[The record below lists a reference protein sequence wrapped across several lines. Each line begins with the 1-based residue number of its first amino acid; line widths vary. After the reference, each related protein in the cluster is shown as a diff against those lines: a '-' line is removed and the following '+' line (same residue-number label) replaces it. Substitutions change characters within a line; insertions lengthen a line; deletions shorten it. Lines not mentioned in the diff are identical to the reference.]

1 MSGHPATAPGRPA
14 PIRPGVR
21 AVVPR
26 LLASSTLYFAG
37 NVASRAVSF
46 LMLPFYGRH
55 LSPSQYGVLSL
66 IELSITIIAIVF
78 GLQSIGQTLTRVY
91 HDQSDEEQRARVV
104 STALVASIVGAVVVA
119 FLAIVFAGPIAR
131 AIALPDQVSL
141 LRAGLVAMVFST
153 VGEVVLV
160 YQRIRERAAFFL
172 AYSMVTLAVTVCLN
186 IWFIGFLGLGVWGFV
201 CSKLIVSGAGSVFLM
216 AHALREVG
224 MGFARRHAS
233 AMARFGAPLVASSVG
248 YYAIHFSDRLFLAHV
263 SKADVGVYSMAYN
276 FAFLLS
282 ILVGDSFGKS
292 WNVTFYS
299 YAESEGWQSRFVR
312 IGTWLFYVLAAAAIA
327 ISLFGRDV
335 LVLLLPAA
343 YVPPYLML
351 PVLLLGY
358 FFREIGDF
366 FRNILLIDMGSGL
379 VGRIAIG
386 GAVVNLVLN
395 WLLISGPLGMGI
407 WGAAA
412 STTLTWL
419 RYCAICWAAAR
430 RAHGVSFS
438 FWPLARLAVLGCL
451 VIAAHRFLLVGNPYL
466 QLLVDFGLLAVFV
479 VSSALTYLER
489 DHRREAIVLARG
501 ALETS
506 LRLRRVHLPG
516 EL

>member
-1 MSGHPATAPGRPA
+1 
-14 PIRPGVR
+14 
-21 AVVPR
+21 
-26 LLASSTLYFAG
+26 
-37 NVASRAVSF
+37 
-46 LMLPFYGRH
+46 MLPFYGRH

-78 GLQSIGQTLTRVY
+78 GLQSIGQTLTRIY
-91 HDQSDEEQRARVV
+91 HDQTSEAERASAV
-104 STALVASIVGAVVVA
+104 STALIASLAGAVVVA
-119 FLAIVFAGPIAR
+119 CLAIAFAGPIAR
-131 AIALPDQVSL
+131 AIALGDQVGL

-153 VGEVVLV
+153 VAEVVLV
-160 YQRIRERAAFFL
+160 YQRIRERAGFFL
-172 AYSMVTLAVTVCLN
+172 AYSLASLALTVSLN
-186 IWFIGFLGLGVWGFV
+186 IWFIGWLGLGVWGFV

-224 MGFARRHAS
+224 LRFVRRHAT
-233 AMARFGAPLVASSVG
+233 AMARFGGPLVLSSAG

-312 IGTWLFYVLAAAAIA
+312 IGTWLFYVLAAAAVA

-335 LVLLLPAA
+335 LLLLLPQS
-343 YVPPYLML
+343 YVPPFLML

-379 VGRIAIG
+379 VGRIALA
-386 GAVVNLVLN
+386 GAAVNLVLN
-395 WLLISGPLGMGI
+395 WLLISGPLGIGI

-419 RYCAICWAAAR
+419 LYCGTCWVAAR

-438 FWPLARLAVLGCL
+438 FWPLARLAVLGLL
-451 VIAAHRFLLVGNPYL
+451 VLAAHRAVTVGNPYA
-466 QLLVDFGLLAVFV
+466 QLVADLGWLMLFIAGSAVI
-479 VSSALTYLER
+479 YLER
-489 DHRREAIVLARG
+489 DHRQEAITLARG

-506 LRLRRVHLPG
+506 LRWRRVHVPG
-516 EL
+516 ELGG

>member
-1 MSGHPATAPGRPA
+1 MPAL
-14 PIRPGVR
+14 
-21 AVVPR
+21 PR

-78 GLQSIGQTLTRVY
+78 GLQSIGQTLTRIY
-91 HDQSDEEQRARVV
+91 HDQTSDAQRARVV
-104 STALVASIVGAVVVA
+104 STALVASLVGAVVVA
-119 FLAIVFAGPIAR
+119 FLAIVCAGPIAR
-131 AIALPDQVSL
+131 AIALPDQVGL

-160 YQRIRERAAFFL
+160 YQRIRERAGFFL
-172 AYSMVTLAVTVCLN
+172 AYSMVTLAATVSLN
-186 IWFIGFLGLGVWGFV
+186 IWFIGWLGLGVWGFV
-201 CSKLIVSGAGSVFLM
+201 SSKLIVSGAGCVFLM

-224 MGFARRHAS
+224 VGFARRHAS
-233 AMARFGAPLVASSVG
+233 AMARFGAPLVLSSIG

-299 YAESEGWQSRFVR
+299 YAESEGWQGRFVR

-327 ISLFGRDV
+327 ISLLGRDV
-335 LVLLLPAA
+335 LVLLLPSA
-343 YVPPYLML
+343 YLPPLLML

-358 FFREIGDF
+358 LFREIGDF

-379 VGRIAIG
+379 VGRIALS
-386 GAVVNLVLN
+386 GAAVNLLLN

-419 RYCAICWAAAR
+419 LYCAICWIAAR

-438 FWPLARLAVLGCL
+438 FWPLARLAVLGC
-451 VIAAHRFLLVGNPYL
+451 VVMAAHGYARVANPYA
-466 QLLVDFGLLAVFV
+466 QLLADLGWLALFLAG
-479 VSSALTYLER
+479 SALIYLQR
-489 DHRREAIVLARG
+489 DHRREAVAIARG
-501 ALETS
+501 ALETG
-506 LRLRRVHLPG
+506 LRWRRVHVPG